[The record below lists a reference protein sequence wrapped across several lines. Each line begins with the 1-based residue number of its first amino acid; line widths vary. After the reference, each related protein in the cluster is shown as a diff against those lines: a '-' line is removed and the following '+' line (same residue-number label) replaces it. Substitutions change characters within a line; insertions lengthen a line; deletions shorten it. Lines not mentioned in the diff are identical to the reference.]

1 MRKRLHRRPGV
12 PQPQLQNFAQVD
24 AYGKSSMEN
33 TIADAIRVMQILNP
47 ALDVKGDGEVEKEIE
62 EIEHTK

>member
-1 MRKRLHRRPGV
+1 
-12 PQPQLQNFAQVD
+12 
-24 AYGKSSMEN
+24 
-33 TIADAIRVMQILNP
+33 MQILNP

>member
-1 MRKRLHRRPGV
+1 
-12 PQPQLQNFAQVD
+12 
-24 AYGKSSMEN
+24 MEN